1 MGSSGKSSK
10 KDREMFRVFNFLLT
24 ILLSVDTTLAR
35 YTHSSCFLGDTVFNR
50 GHSIAQR
57 NLASPQICQ
66 EWCQLV
72 RRCTH
77 FSYNTGTSTCFL
89 RDGSR
94 TETMRGYIS
103 GPKSCQAPPVPK
115 SCNSTDEPICLV
127 GGSSER
133 EGNLLVGNRPV
144 CDDLWSLEDA
154 TVACRQLG
162 FPGAIRAT
170 IESAFGEMH
179 SINYTMDR
187 VRCYGNE
194 TDLADCYHMSR
205 HACDVGEAAGVVCA
219 EEGWVL
225 PQHCNEEGRLCLAGG
240 SEPSAGNVY
249 LGGHP
254 VCHNGWDYPDAT
266 VVCRALGFPGAV
278 DFTIRSQ
285 FGPALSFFKM
295 SQVDCRGDEDGL
307 LACPHTYTTG
317 GCDTDTVAGVHCL
330 DTPRQEAA
338 SKVAFLVLGMALA
351 LLLTVSGLGIFY
363 LRTRGKTVSSMSSLS
378 FASPIRNIVR
388 MPVESTT
395 HEAENANYSDLYMST
410 AALCD
415 K

>member
-1 MGSSGKSSK
+1 MGGSGVSSRRY
-10 KDREMFRVFNFLLT
+10 REMLSVCFFLLT
-24 ILLSVDTTLAR
+24 ILLSVDTTLGR

-77 FSYNTGTSTCFL
+77 FSFNTGTSTCFL

-94 TETMRGYIS
+94 TEPMRGYIS
-103 GPKSCQAPPVPK
+103 GPKSCQAPPIPK

-127 GGSSER
+127 GGKSER
-133 EGNLLVGNRPV
+133 EGNLLLGNQPI

-154 TVACRQLG
+154 TVACKQLG

-219 EEGWVL
+219 EEGWGALPPYSQAGSCFKGGILGAWHGPCPSSHCVWSWHLL
-225 PQHCNEEGRLCLAGG
+225 PQDPRKDRLLHDLPQLCLPYK
-240 SEPSAGNVY
+240 E
-249 LGGHP
+249 H
-254 VCHNGWDYPDAT
+254 CQDAS
-266 VVCRALGFPGAV
+266 C
-278 DFTIRSQ
+278 
-285 FGPALSFFKM
+285 
-295 SQVDCRGDEDGL
+295 
-307 LACPHTYTTG
+307 
-317 GCDTDTVAGVHCL
+317 
-330 DTPRQEAA
+330 
-338 SKVAFLVLGMALA
+338 
-351 LLLTVSGLGIFY
+351 
-363 LRTRGKTVSSMSSLS
+363 
-378 FASPIRNIVR
+378 
-388 MPVESTT
+388 
-395 HEAENANYSDLYMST
+395 
-410 AALCD
+410 
-415 K
+415 